1 MHSPVTLPTTTI
13 QDDFTTVLSEVH
25 AGIIPSENIWL
36 SCYKDG
42 EPSIHG
48 KISVSLHEQDR
59 GRVELVG
66 RDGVELTRTSQFR
79 YTARC
84 SGLGINSV
92 DFISPSEVYA
102 DPSHSDEKRPRQIPS
117 FAISN
122 GHLVTALL
130 DGTLSVYNHPLTP
143 SVTATY
149 PVPTT
154 HVLQPTATTKLHRS
168 VVNALEIL
176 SGTSP
181 DPLLASA
188 GSDFTINITRLPT
201 SELSNNTPPSHSPIL
216 SFKGHLRPVVSLLPL
231 PNDSLLSAS
240 TDGSLRMWD
249 IQSGTQKAMWTMPK
263 PAVAL
268 AAAGDGASG
277 GAWVALADGNV
288 RLVDT
293 RASTSA
299 AKWSA
304 GVTARAIA
312 VSASRQEIVLGAA
325 NGTVMLF
332 DVHGGSVRER
342 WRRSGAP
349 AECVSF
355 APDGRVLVGGED
367 GLPYLVDVSRGGGG
381 DARLSVSE
389 LVFGNVEAVRALRV
403 LGDLVYMA
411 GDGGVVRKYQL

>member
-1 MHSPVTLPTTTI
+1 MPSPVTLPTATI

-25 AGIIPSENIWL
+25 AGIIPSESIWL

-59 GRVELVG
+59 DRVELVG
-66 RDGVELTRTSQFR
+66 RGGVELTRSTSQFR

-84 SGLGINSV
+84 SELGINSV
-92 DFISPSEVYA
+92 DFISPREVYA

-130 DGTLSVYNHPLTP
+130 DGTLSVYNHPPSP

-154 HVLQPTATTKLHRS
+154 HVLQPTVTTKLHRS

-176 SGTSP
+176 SRTSP

-201 SELSNNTPPSHSPIL
+201 SELSNNTPPSLSPLL

-231 PNDSLLSAS
+231 PNDSLLSTSA
-240 TDGSLRMWD
+240 DGSLRMWD

-268 AAAGDGASG
+268 AVAGDDTSG
-277 GAWVALADGNV
+277 GAWVALADGDV

-293 RASTSA
+293 RASTPT

-304 GVTARAIA
+304 GVTARAIT
-312 VSASRQEIVLGAA
+312 VSANGREVALAA
-325 NGTVMLF
+325 ADGTVMLF
-332 DVHGGSVRER
+332 DVHGGSVREQ

-355 APDGRVLVGGED
+355 APGSRVLVGGED
-367 GLPYLVDVSRGGGG
+367 GLPYLVDVSRGGN
-381 DARLSVSE
+381 DAGLAVSE

-403 LGDLVYMA
+403 SGDLVYMA

>member
-1 MHSPVTLPTTTI
+1 MPSPVTLPTATI

-36 SCYKDG
+36 SCYKNG
-42 EPSIHG
+42 EPSVHG

-59 GRVELVG
+59 DRVELVG
-66 RDGVELTRTSQFR
+66 RGGVELTRKTQFR

-84 SGLGINSV
+84 SGLGINYV

-130 DGTLSVYNHPLTP
+130 DGTLSVYDHPPPP

-154 HVLQPTATTKLHRS
+154 HVLQPTVTTKLHRS

-201 SELSNNTPPSHSPIL
+201 SELSNNTPPSISPLL

-231 PNDSLLSAS
+231 PNHSLLSAS
-240 TDGSLRMWD
+240 ADGSIRMWD
-249 IQSGTQKAMWTMPK
+249 IQSGTQKEMWTMPK

-268 AAAGDGASG
+268 AAAGDDANG
-277 GAWVALADGNV
+277 GAWVALADGSV
-288 RLVDT
+288 QLVDT
-293 RASTSA
+293 RASTSVV
-299 AKWSA
+299 KWSA
-304 GVTARAIA
+304 GVTTRAITIA
-312 VSASRQEIVLGAA
+312 LGAA

-332 DVHGGSVRER
+332 DVHGGSVREQ

-355 APDGRVLVGGED
+355 APGGRVLVGGED
-367 GLPYLVDVSRGGGG
+367 GLPYLVDVSRGGD
-381 DARLSVSE
+381 DAGLLVSE
-389 LVFGNVEAVRALRV
+389 LVFGNIEAVRALRV
-403 LGDLVYMA
+403 SGDLVYMA
-411 GDGGVVRKYQL
+411 GDGGVIRKYQL